1 MMHFGG
7 LFLLQNTLTKTRL
20 ILTDRFIYLCHKMQ
34 TKKTFSKQ
42 QEKKICCKMQI
53 CSVQTTITW
62 LIVHMCYAGMICAT
76 AAGEQAKYTMKKVSS
91 GTENPKL
98 IWVKKHAFAFIQR
111 VWCDNWLV
119 SNAATQ
125 PWQWKRAVATA
136 NNNLFRCCCFFFAF
150 IFRLCSFGNYF
161 CVVCYLIWF
170 LIFMWKNLQT

>member
-1 MMHFGG
+1 
-7 LFLLQNTLTKTRL
+7 
-20 ILTDRFIYLCHKMQ
+20 
-34 TKKTFSKQ
+34 
-42 QEKKICCKMQI
+42 MQI

-98 IWVKKHAFAFIQR
+98 IWVKKKHAFAFIQR

-136 NNNLFRCCCFFFAF
+136 NNNLFRCCCFFCFYFSSLF
-150 IFRLCSFGNYF
+150 IRQLFLCRLLFNLILDFHVEKSADITQTARFF
-161 CVVCYLIWF
+161 SLSCVKKR
-170 LIFMWKNLQT
+170 FMQYTYGP

>member
-1 MMHFGG
+1 MTFPIHVMHFRR
-7 LFLLQNTLTKTRL
+7 LFFRFFLQNTLTKTRL

-34 TKKTFSKQ
+34 TKKTFSKRR
-42 QEKKICCKMQI
+42 EKKICCKMQI

-76 AAGEQAKYTMKKVSS
+76 AAGEQHTMKKVSS

-98 IWVKKHAFAFIQR
+98 IWVKKKHAFAFIQR
-111 VWCDNWLV
+111 VWCDNWSV

-136 NNNLFRCCCFFFAF
+136 NNNLFRCCFFALLF
-150 IFRLCSFGNYF
+150 FVSVHSAIIFVSF
-161 CVVCYLIWF
+161 VI
-170 LIFMWKNLQT
+170 